1 MKIFAKEQIYEGDR
15 LTAERQGISSTDLME
30 RAGTQIF
37 NWLHMR
43 MQGAQVPVHVFC
55 GIGNNGGDGLVV
67 SRHLITHGYN
77 VITYVVNCSDK
88 RSKDFLINYDRVKTV
103 TKNWPILLGCK
114 EDFPTIGR
122 DDVIVDAVFGIGLN
136 RPADEWVKQLFM
148 HFRASGAFTLSVD
161 MPSGLYSD
169 KVPEDENG
177 VVWATHTLSFASPK
191 MVFFLPDT
199 ARFTKQWEILDIG
212 LDQEFLFTT
221 QAEAEFI
228 GKFEVMP
235 IYRPRERFSHKGDY
249 GHALIVGGS
258 HGKIGAVVLSAKATL
273 SIGAGL
279 VTTYIP
285 SCGYVILQTAVP
297 EAMVI
302 TDPDETKLSKI
313 DPDFEPTVVGLG
325 IGMGTDKISSDAL
338 EEFLKKNKSPLVID
352 ADGLNILSKKKSL
365 LKLLPSQSILT
376 PHPKELS
383 RLIGEWKDDFEKIAK
398 TKAFSK
404 KYDALVVIKGANTL
418 TIYKDRIFVN
428 SSGNPGM
435 ATAGS
440 GDVLTGMLTGLR
452 SQGYDAISTAVF
464 GVYLHGRAGDI
475 AASELGY
482 EAILAS
488 DINNYIGDAIIDLF
502 KQPEPQPQEEQ
513 NKEEEKKEQ

>member
-1 MKIFAKEQIYEGDR
+1 
-15 LTAERQGISSTDLME
+15 
-30 RAGTQIF
+30 
-37 NWLHMR
+37 
-43 MQGAQVPVHVFC
+43 
-55 GIGNNGGDGLVV
+55 
-67 SRHLITHGYN
+67 
-77 VITYVVNCSDK
+77 
-88 RSKDFLINYDRVKTV
+88 
-103 TKNWPILLGCK
+103 
-114 EDFPTIGR
+114 
-122 DDVIVDAVFGIGLN
+122 
-136 RPADEWVKQLFM
+136 
-148 HFRASGAFTLSVD
+148 
-161 MPSGLYSD
+161 
-169 KVPEDENG
+169 
-177 VVWATHTLSFASPK
+177 
-191 MVFFLPDT
+191 
-199 ARFTKQWEILDIG
+199 
-212 LDQEFLFTT
+212 
-221 QAEAEFI
+221 
-228 GKFEVMP
+228 
-235 IYRPRERFSHKGDY
+235 
-249 GHALIVGGS
+249 
-258 HGKIGAVVLSAKATL
+258 
-273 SIGAGL
+273 
-279 VTTYIP
+279 
-285 SCGYVILQTAVP
+285 
-297 EAMVI
+297 
-302 TDPDETKLSKI
+302 
-313 DPDFEPTVVGLG
+313 
-325 IGMGTDKISSDAL
+325 DAL